1 MSIHKSQ
8 GQTLSRVKIDLERIF
23 EKGQGKFPHHPP
35 FLIYTR
41 ASVDVVHVAYV
52 AISRATSLESLQ
64 IINFNPERYVMW
76 TIIQH
81 AIDV

>member
-35 FLIYTR
+35 FLYPR

-64 IINFNPERYVMW
+64 IINFNPAKYVMW